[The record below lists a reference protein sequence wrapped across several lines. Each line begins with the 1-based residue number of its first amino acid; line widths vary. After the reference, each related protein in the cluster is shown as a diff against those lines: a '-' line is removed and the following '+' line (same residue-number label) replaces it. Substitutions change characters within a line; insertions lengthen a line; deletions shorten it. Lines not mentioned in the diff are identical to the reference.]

1 MLLTKPI
8 NISCPV
14 RLLHGRKD
22 QVVHFTTSEKIIE
35 LLDSKN
41 KKLTIIE
48 DGDHSLSR
56 ESDLQLLFDNIRELS

>member
-1 MLLTKPI
+1 MHWEPFFK
-8 NISCPV
+8 
-14 RLLHGRKD
+14 
-22 QVVHFTTSEKIIE
+22 

-56 ESDLQLLFDNIRELS
+56 ESDLNTLYKNIEELL